1 MSSSRLDRRPQFPK
15 LREIA
20 RIEFGQQVFEGL
32 SDSEEP
38 DVGPGCRGQITAQDI
53 AGMGTYGGTI
63 GGLRP
68 PGQGLVPPG
77 LGVGDGVAGPGVP
90 ELRPLQRNGP
100 SDVLD
105 HRLHLP
111 RIGFEQELHELQVV
125 PPVFRF
131 GDGGLDEEKVP
142 AGRILPVETHVA
154 GGFLQRRDADAGI
167 LQVLG
172 RHVGDLFAGHVG
184 AAELG
189 HRIIAVSDE
198 HAVVE
203 GASPAHGGIVA
214 AGRSRRVKHRGEVG
228 VAEELVQKRASKVLG
243 RAAVAGEERPGY
255 LLRQPQAEDR
265 PVHVGEEWGESVAF
279 ARSEVFHGDVRRIS
293 LAARK
298 SNQKR

>member
-1 MSSSRLDRRPQFPK
+1 MSSSRWIAAPSFRSSD
-15 LREIA
+15 EIA

-53 AGMGTYGGTI
+53 AGMGAYGGTI

-90 ELRPLQRNGP
+90 ELGPLQGNGP

-111 RIGFEQELHELQVV
+111 RIGLEQELHELQVV
-125 PPVFRF
+125 PGGVLIRRSV
-131 GDGGLDEEKVP
+131 GLDQEKVP

-203 GASPAHGGIVA
+203 GASRRT
-214 AGRSRRVKHRGEVG
+214 AGSSPLAGPGASSTAERS
-228 VAEELVQKRASKVLG
+228 ASP
-243 RAAVAGEERPGY
+243 RNSSRN
-255 LLRQPQAEDR
+255 
-265 PVHVGEEWGESVAF
+265 
-279 ARSEVFHGDVRRIS
+279 VRRRS
-293 LAARK
+293 LAERL
-298 SNQKR
+298 